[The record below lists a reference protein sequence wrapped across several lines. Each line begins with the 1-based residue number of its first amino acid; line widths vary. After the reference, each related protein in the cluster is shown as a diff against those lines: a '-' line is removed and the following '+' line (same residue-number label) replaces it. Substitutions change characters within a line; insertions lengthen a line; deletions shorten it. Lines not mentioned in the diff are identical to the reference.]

1 MCSSKLP
8 IHTSPTEFK
17 QILLKLLAV
26 EFIPLENDPNTAKF
40 ANGYLP
46 LHPNSRDTAT
56 AI

>member
-1 MCSSKLP
+1 MCSSKLS
-8 IHTSPTEFK
+8 IHTSPTEVK

-26 EFIPLENDPNTAKF
+26 EIIPLENDPNTAKF